1 LYILPLFQKWK
12 NKILY
17 YIIMLPISNLNS
29 VLIKNYGQKQETL
42 AIIRELAK
50 LGLIKKKSKPKKERK
65 PKMIEDLKQESDM
78 VGYTKTLGGQT
89 GQFPLRITD
98 SGMTQQQIEDIN
110 RSNAARFAAL
120 RSEVEQQR
128 LEDIQAQQGQRFS
141 DIQRIGTAVGQ
152 IVNPLVERF
161 RGAQESGA
169 GQRESPFPSESSSVI
184 YLEDVPETQDVPMSR
199 TPNPNAPEFT
209 SEFAEEVFPE
219 EETGNIST
227 ARQGLEP
234 REKMGGGMAEEELP
248 PGVAFEEIAAGK
260 KPKKKSRKP
269 STLQEVSDILS
280 LGKVPTISSLK
291 GDVKTYYINLTDALG
306 EDEIVFKNRQEYLDE
321 INRLLKQ
328 SSTFMVEES
337 N

>member
-1 LYILPLFQKWK
+1 
-12 NKILY
+12 
-17 YIIMLPISNLNS
+17 

-42 AIIRELAK
+42 AVIRELAK
-50 LGLIKKKSKPKKERK
+50 LGLIKKKSKPKTERK

-78 VGYTKTLGGQT
+78 VGYVKTLGGQT

-110 RSNAARFAAL
+110 RSNAAKFAAL

-169 GQRESPFPSESSSVI
+169 GQRASPFPSESSSVI
-184 YLEDVPETQDVPMSR
+184 YLRNVPETEDFPETEDVPMSR

-209 SEFAEEVFPE
+209 SQFAETTFPE
-219 EETGNIST
+219 EETGNIPT
-227 ARQGLEP
+227 APETRLGLEP
-234 REKMGGGMAEEELP
+234 REKIGGGMAEEELG
-248 PGVAFEEIAAGK
+248 PGVAFEEIPAGK
-260 KPKKKSRKP
+260 KTKKKQKLR
-269 STLQEVSDILS
+269 LDIQDVSDE
-280 LGKVPTISSLK
+280 LGLGNIPTISSLK
-291 GDVKTYYINLTDALG
+291 GEVKTYYINLTDALG
-306 EDEIVFKNRQEYLDE
+306 EDEIQNLNKQGYLDE

-328 SSTFMVEES
+328 SAKEMIEKK
-337 N
+337 

>member
-1 LYILPLFQKWK
+1 
-12 NKILY
+12 
-17 YIIMLPISNLNS
+17 

-42 AIIRELAK
+42 AVIRELAK
-50 LGLIKKKSKPKKERK
+50 LGLIKKKSKPKTERK

-78 VGYTKTLGGQT
+78 VGYVKTLGGQT

-110 RSNAARFAAL
+110 RSNAAKFAAL

-169 GQRESPFPSESSSVI
+169 GQRKSPFPSESSSVI

-219 EETGNIST
+219 EETGNIPT
-227 ARQGLEP
+227 APETRLGLEP
-234 REKMGGGMAEEELP
+234 REKMGGGMAEEELG
-248 PGVAFEEIAAGK
+248 PGVAFEEIPAGK
-260 KPKKKSRKP
+260 KPKKKQKLR
-269 STLQEVSDILS
+269 LDIQDVSDE
-280 LGKVPTISSLK
+280 LGLGNIPTISSLK
-291 GDVKTYYINLTDALG
+291 GEVKTYYINLTDALG
-306 EDEIVFKNRQEYLDE
+306 EDEIQNLNKQGYLDE

-328 SSTFMVEES
+328 SAKEMIEKK
-337 N
+337 